1 MIKKNN
7 KSQEF
12 IHFTK
17 LSEEWWNPE
26 GKFKI
31 LHTLTP
37 IRINYIKSFLD
48 KKNISFK
55 NLKILDLGCGGGLV
69 CEPLARLGAS
79 VTGIDFVSQNINVA
93 KKHAR
98 ESKLK
103 IRYSQMDI
111 KKISLKEKYDLI
123 LMFEILEHLDD
134 WKNLIKKMKSL
145 LKPKGILIVST
156 INRTLLAQILAIFV
170 AENILNWV
178 PKNTHNFKKLIKPE
192 ELIYHL
198 KKNKFKV
205 IDLTG
210 LVFKPISA
218 EWRLDKK
225 NTKINYF
232 CTGVRSN

>member
-1 MIKKNN
+1 MKN
-7 KSQEF
+7 SQELRR
-12 IHFTK
+12 
-17 LSEEWWNPE
+17 LSEITIGHYDNVADDYWHGTQNHDVSQNYEAFLEAIE
-26 GKFKI
+26 GK
-31 LHTLTP
+31 P
-37 IRINYIKSFLD
+37 PYD
-48 KKNISFK
+48 
-55 NLKILDLGCGGGLV
+55 ILDLGCGGGLV